1 MSYNRISFQP
11 ECQTKSE
18 YFPLIDPE
26 PLPCIIEGRS
36 CQPNIFDPYRMD
48 PSVPNNFATSLN
60 IVFQFSSIRY
70 ASFKRLDPCN
80 ERMVYIYC
88 YGMGREFI
96 FKAQI
101 DPTKTHNYKTK
112 CIMEQLDVQNSF
124 DIIYE

>member
-1 MSYNRISFQP
+1 MPSIS
-11 ECQTKSE
+11 
-18 YFPLIDPE
+18 
-26 PLPCIIEGRS
+26 
-36 CQPNIFDPYRMD
+36 
-48 PSVPNNFATSLN
+48 NNFATSLN

-112 CIMEQLDVQNSF
+112 CIMEQLDVQKSF
-124 DIIYE
+124 NIKHVKESHEQEKRYIFLRMI